1 MCPLRV
7 LSGLCAGVAMLFAVV
22 LSVSA
27 QDAGGMDLDIIK
39 EVPSSNWS
47 DPNADPNAQPKTETN
62 PLDRDF
68 ESALDAYRERDYV
81 TARDKWGDLTDAGHG
96 LSMHNLAVLKWRGQ
110 GGARERSEALELF
123 RDAGQNKVP
132 QSLHALGVLSLR
144 GAGVPPDAKEAV
156 RYFNAASDLGH
167 PPSMYNLAL
176 ANLRGIGGAGD
187 TARGMELM
195 TAAAE
200 AGLARAQ
207 YDLGTLLYN
216 GTYTDI
222 DKTAARMWFERAAEN
237 GDPFGYY
244 NLAQMQFAG
253 EGGGADPGLAA
264 INLTEA
270 AEMGAVPAQ
279 VRLAHLLA
287 AGGPGV
293 GKDPAGA
300 YAWFRIAGALGA
312 EGALE
317 NAKRLGRTLD
327 ERQRAEGKR
336 RAAAFRPKRLPE
348 TVPDADVPPAR
359 NAETAPAAAP
369 APGIP
374 AAPQPDNVSDKD
386 AKEAEDL
393 LKTLQQ

>member
-176 ANLRGIGGAGD
+176 ANLRGIGGA
-187 TARGMELM
+187 A
-195 TAAAE
+195 
-200 AGLARAQ
+200 
-207 YDLGTLLYN
+207 
-216 GTYTDI
+216 
-222 DKTAARMWFERAAEN
+222 
-237 GDPFGYY
+237 DPPQVG
-244 NLAQMQFAG
+244 QFAG